1 MITEQTRQ
9 MSFEDI
15 KKKAPIRCDQILDRL
30 DTPKT
35 AKEIAH
41 ELYELE
47 LIPSNE
53 RNYTSPRLTELR
65 KKGVVKVIGK
75 KKCRWTGKMVALF
88 AKV

>member
-15 KKKAPIRCDQILDRL
+15 KKKAPIRYDQILDRL

-65 KKGVVKVIGK
+65 KMGVVKVIGK